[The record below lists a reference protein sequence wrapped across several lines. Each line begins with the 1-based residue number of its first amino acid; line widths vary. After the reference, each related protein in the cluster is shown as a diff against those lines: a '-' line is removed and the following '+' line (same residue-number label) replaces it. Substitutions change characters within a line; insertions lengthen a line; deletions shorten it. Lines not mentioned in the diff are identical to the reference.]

1 MAVKYVLMIVTLG
14 STLVPGAIFAQ
25 GCNHG
30 RDQQA
35 QISCSDGEVWDQ
47 QVLACVPVS
56 S

>member
-1 MAVKYVLMIVTLG
+1 MKYLLLIVTLG
-14 STLVPGAIFAQ
+14 SALAPGAILAQ

-47 QVLACVPVS
+47 KVLACVSVS

>member
-1 MAVKYVLMIVTLG
+1 MKCLLMIVTLG
-14 STLVPGAIFAQ
+14 SALVPGAIFAQ

-47 QVLACVPVS
+47 KVLACVPVS